1 MGSHPANLGL
11 RFVLELVALFA
22 LGWWGYSLTDGWLRF
37 VLAGIFPLVG
47 AAVWGTFAVP
57 DDPSRSGR
65 APVVVPGWMRLV
77 IEFAVFGA
85 AVVGFVAVG
94 RTGIGV
100 GFLAVAIAHYLASI
114 DRIGWLLER

>member
-37 VLAGIFPLVG
+37 VLAGIFPLIG

-57 DDPSRSGR
+57 DDPSRSGD
-65 APVVVPGWMRLV
+65 APIVVSGRVRLAV
-77 IEFAVFGA
+77 EFVVFGA
-85 AVVGFVAVG
+85 AVVGFAAVD
-94 RTGIGV
+94 RISIAA
-100 GFLAVAIAHYLASI
+100 GFLAALIIHYLLST
-114 DRIGWLLER
+114 DRIGWLLKR